1 MRSMIGIVRGSL
13 PGILIAWASPNY
25 GVAIAIAGGL
35 IGGLVAWQRI
45 GFVRLLGLTVFAVA
59 GKSIPSL
66 ADAVLDATEDRDRTE
81 SKDGLTNWLGAG
93 WRSNAGSRQGWLV
106 IVGLLLG
113 AIVGGAAS
121 YFELQTAQAKGA
133 GYMLPIVY
141 SRSDFPSQAFYLAFL
156 ITTVFGVIA
165 SLMAS
170 SAFRRPMLMGA
181 GIGGLFGLITG
192 MTSSM
197 PIGQKMAIAFDMA
210 LFATF
215 GAIML
220 ALLVDWDWD
229 ALSTSETADED
240 NPERG
245 G

>member
-1 MRSMIGIVRGSL
+1 MRIIFGIVLGAL

-25 GVAIAIAGGL
+25 GVAIAVAGGL

-45 GFVRLLGLTVFAVA
+45 GFVRLLGLAVFAVA
-59 GKSIPSL
+59 GKAVPSL
-66 ADAVLDATEDRDRTE
+66 AVAVLEATEDRDPTE
-81 SKDGLTNWLGAG
+81 SNDGLTNWLGAG
-93 WRSNAGSRQGWLV
+93 WGSNAGPRQGWLV

-113 AIVGGAAS
+113 AILGGTAS
-121 YFELQTAQAKGA
+121 YFELQTALAKGA
-133 GYMLPIVY
+133 GYVLPIVY
-141 SRSDFPSQAFYLAFL
+141 SRSNFPSQAFYLAFL

-165 SLMAS
+165 SLVAS

-192 MTSSM
+192 MSSSM

-215 GAIML
+215 GTIMF
-220 ALLVDWDWD
+220 ALMVDWDWD
-229 ALSTSETADED
+229 VLSSSETAEED
-240 NPERG
+240 KSERDG
-245 G
+245 